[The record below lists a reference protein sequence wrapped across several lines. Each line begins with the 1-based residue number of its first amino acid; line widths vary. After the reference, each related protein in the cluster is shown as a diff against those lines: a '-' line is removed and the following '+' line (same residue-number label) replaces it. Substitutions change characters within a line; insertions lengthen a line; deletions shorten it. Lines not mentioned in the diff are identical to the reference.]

1 MSDEGE
7 KISVKVKFEYYT
19 EKNEP
24 KFSKPFDIKLVLSE
38 DSFNE
43 NLTTIQKNCKFRK
56 DEERFYYYIFDQ
68 EKNVF
73 ITEGI
78 DLINYLKKNKN
89 LTMKNCSA
97 YARQMI
103 ELLREEEQ
111 RNKLGKNVNINNN
124 NNNADIA
131 LSQNIEISQTIK
143 IDPKKK
149 ENTGDD
155 LRH

>member
-89 LTMKNCSA
+89 LTMKNC
-97 YARQMI
+97 
-103 ELLREEEQ
+103 
-111 RNKLGKNVNINNN
+111 IN
-124 NNNADIA
+124 
-131 LSQNIEISQTIK
+131 
-143 IDPKKK
+143 
-149 ENTGDD
+149 
-155 LRH
+155 